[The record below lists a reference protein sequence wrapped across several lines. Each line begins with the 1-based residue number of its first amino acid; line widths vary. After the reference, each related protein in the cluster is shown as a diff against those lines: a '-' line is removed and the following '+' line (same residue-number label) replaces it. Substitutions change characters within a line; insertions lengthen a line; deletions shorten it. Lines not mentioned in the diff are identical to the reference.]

1 MLTLYIDG
9 QLKNFVWVYGYSQTT
24 REKLMEIDRKN
35 GAIVFADR
43 DSLDGYWIDFE
54 HYDH

>member
-1 MLTLYIDG
+1 MMVLFING
-9 QLKNFVWVYGYSQTT
+9 QPKTFVLVYGYSQTT

-43 DSLDGYWIDFE
+43 DSLDCYWIDFE